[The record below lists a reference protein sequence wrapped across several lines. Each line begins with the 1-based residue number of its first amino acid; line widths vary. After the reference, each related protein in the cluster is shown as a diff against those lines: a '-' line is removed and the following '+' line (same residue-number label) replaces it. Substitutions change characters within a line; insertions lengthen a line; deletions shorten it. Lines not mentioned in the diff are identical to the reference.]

1 MNTTEL
7 EPQPMPK
14 AIVNWLF
21 AECLNEGD
29 LSVADQLVSPDF
41 TGPAG
46 KGPEGFKAMISPLRQ
61 GFPDLRFII
70 QDMVAEGTRV
80 VVRWTSQGTHR
91 GMFAG
96 RAPTGRQV
104 SNEGI
109 GIYRVEDGKIVELW
123 SQVDRLGV
131 LQQLG
136 AVPTIGPGSPAA
148 HPVEPPSTETRS

>member
-7 EPQPMPK
+7 EIDRRPK
-14 AIVNWLF
+14 AIVHCLF

-61 GFPDLRFII
+61 GFPDLHFTI
-70 QDMVAEGTRV
+70 QDMVAEGSRV
-80 VVRWTSQGTHR
+80 VVRWTSHGTHR

-96 RAPTGRQV
+96 TAPTGRQV

-109 GIYRVEDGKIVELW
+109 GIYRVEDGKIVESW

-131 LQQLG
+131 LQQIG
-136 AVPTIGPGSPAA
+136 ALPTIGRGGPAA
-148 HPVEPPSTETRS
+148 QAAEPLSNETRL

>member
-1 MNTTEL
+1 MSTTEL
-7 EPQPMPK
+7 EPHQMSK

-70 QDMVAEGTRV
+70 QDLVAEGSRV

-96 RAPTGRQV
+96 TAPTGRQV

-109 GIYRVEDGKIVELW
+109 GIYRVEDGKIVESW

-131 LQQLG
+131 LQQIG
-136 AVPTIGPGSPAA
+136 AVPTIGRDRLAVQAA
-148 HPVEPPSTETRS
+148 EVPSTETRP

>member
-7 EPQPMPK
+7 KIDRRPK
-14 AIVNWLF
+14 AIVNCLF
-21 AECLNEGD
+21 AECLNAD

-41 TGPAG
+41 TGPSG

-61 GFPDLRFII
+61 GFPDLHFAI
-70 QDMVAEGTRV
+70 QEMVAEDSRV
-80 VVRWTSQGTHR
+80 VVRWTSHGTHG

-96 RAPTGRQV
+96 TAPTGRQV

-109 GIYRVEDGKIVELW
+109 GIYRVEDGKIVESW

-131 LQQLG
+131 LQQIG
-136 AVPTIGPGSPAA
+136 ALPNIGRGGPAA
-148 HPVEPPSTETRS
+148 QAAEPLSNETGL

>member
-1 MNTTEL
+1 MNPTEL
-7 EPQPMPK
+7 APHPMPK
-14 AIVNWLF
+14 TVVDDLF
-21 AECLNEGD
+21 AECFNQGD

-46 KGPEGFKAMISPLRQ
+46 KGPEGFKALISPLRQ

-70 QDMVAEGTRV
+70 RDMVAEGSRV

-96 RAPTGRQV
+96 TAPTGRQV
-104 SNEGI
+104 FNEGI
-109 GIYRVEDGKIVELW
+109 GIYRVEKGKIVESW

-131 LQQLG
+131 LQQIG
-136 AVPTIGPGSPAA
+136 AVPTIGLGGSAAQAGESPA
-148 HPVEPPSTETRS
+148 TETRS

>member
-7 EPQPMPK
+7 EPHQMPK

-46 KGPEGFKAMISPLRQ
+46 KGPEGFKAMVSPLRQ
-61 GFPDLRFII
+61 GFPDLRFTI
-70 QDMVAEGTRV
+70 QDMVAEGSRV

-96 RAPTGRQV
+96 TAPTGRQV
-104 SNEGI
+104 SNESI
-109 GIYRVEDGKIVELW
+109 GMYRVEDG
-123 SQVDRLGV
+123 
-131 LQQLG
+131 
-136 AVPTIGPGSPAA
+136 
-148 HPVEPPSTETRS
+148 